1 MKFLKSEIEDL
12 IIIQIE
18 KNEDQRGYFARTWDK
33 KIFEVQGLNSN
44 LVQCNTSFSKKAG
57 TLRGMHFQDSPFEEI
72 KLVRCTKGK
81 IFDVIIDLRPKSL
94 TFKKWVSIELS
105 EKNLKMVYVPE
116 GCAHGF
122 QTLEDNSEVFYQVSQ
137 FYSPQHENGIR
148 WNDPTFQIKWPLHV
162 VEISEKDKTRYL
174 FTE

>member
-1 MKFLKSEIEDL
+1 MKFLKTEIEDL

>member
-1 MKFLKSEIEDL
+1 MKFLKTEIEDL

-148 WNDPTFQIKWPLHV
+148 WNDPTFQIKWPLKLTM
-162 VEISEKDKTRYL
+162 ISKKDL
-174 FTE
+174 SFPDFIM